1 MFLKQYQLGN
11 NARNVYYLFKRN
23 YNFKKLSI
31 EMTNNPHV
39 KNLVEEQAKK
49 KEQQGILKR
58 LVDKR

>member
-1 MFLKQYQLGN
+1 MGN